1 MIAQIEERT
10 QYGKQGLT
18 GINVIA
24 ESSEVV
30 TAFAH
35 SAQDAVEWL
44 KTFPLYKDATIENM
58 DNGRVMVWSQWR
70 ERDSVFDAL
79 FEESDITK
87 AKYEREFVVIIPRN
101 TIYENTGFQGYKAE

>member
-10 QYGKQGLT
+10 QYGNQGLT
-18 GINVIA
+18 GINVIT

-35 SAQDAVEWL
+35 SVQDAVEWL

-70 ERDSVFDAL
+70 ERNADFDAL
-79 FEESDITK
+79 FIEDEIK
-87 AKYEREFVVIIPRN
+87 ATKYEREFVVIIPRN
-101 TIYENTGFQGYKAE
+101 TIYENTGFQGYRAE